1 MKSSM
6 PRSPQTKQ
14 QNSANHQLMRKISE
28 QQIEIDQYKNVI
40 KTMTED
46 IQRIKNNFND
56 QANIKTQ

>member
-6 PRSPQTKQ
+6 PRSPQMKQ